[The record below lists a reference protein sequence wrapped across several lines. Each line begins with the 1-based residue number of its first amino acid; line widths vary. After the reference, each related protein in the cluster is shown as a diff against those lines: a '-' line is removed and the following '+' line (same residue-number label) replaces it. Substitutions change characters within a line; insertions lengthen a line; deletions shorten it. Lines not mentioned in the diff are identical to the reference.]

1 MESSLGAALVE
12 DMFQAVGLQ
21 RNTSEILH
29 HLRFGLLFLYRNIMN
44 GTMNSHLFISMFHLK
59 GEKIRSYSQ
68 NLYAINCD
76 LRNDHEL
83 GERW

>member
-1 MESSLGAALVE
+1 MNS
-12 DMFQAVGLQ
+12 
-21 RNTSEILH
+21 
-29 HLRFGLLFLYRNIMN
+29 HLFI
-44 GTMNSHLFISMFHLK
+44 SHLFISMFHLK

-83 GERW
+83 GER